1 MNEKCP
7 LCRRRRT
14 GRACP
19 ALGHRICAVC
29 CGTKRLTEIDCPRD
43 CRYLVAS
50 QAHPPAVVQRRQE
63 RDVLFLLP
71 LLHELT
77 VRQQEL
83 VLLIQ
88 GLLRRDREATPGL
101 RDSDVEHAVRALAE
115 TYETA
120 SRGIIYE
127 HAAGIASAERLTAAV
142 RTLIETLREERLR
155 MSDADVASALR
166 RIEQGAREARAALPG
181 GDAAYLDLL
190 NRLHPADGSAPE
202 GAAHS
207 PSGAGGSGLIV
218 PG

>member
-1 MNEKCP
+1 MNECP
-7 LCRRRRT
+7 LCRRRRA

-29 CGTKRLTEIDCPRD
+29 CGTKRLAEIDCPRD

-50 QAHPPAVVQRRQE
+50 QAHPPAVIQRRQE
-63 RDVLFLLP
+63 RDMLFVLPMF
-71 LLHELT
+71 HELT
-77 VRQQEL
+77 GRQQEL

-88 GLLRRDREATPGL
+88 GLLQRDRDATPGL
-101 RDSDVEHAVRALAE
+101 RDVDVEHAVRALAE

-127 HAAGIASAERLTAAV
+127 HVAGVASAERLSALI
-142 RTLIETLREERLR
+142 RTLIETLREKGMRL
-155 MSDADVASALR
+155 SDADVAGALR
-166 RIEQGAREARAALPG
+166 RIEEGARDAGAALPG

-190 NRLHPADGSAPE
+190 KRLHPADGRTGE
-202 GAAHS
+202 RAADGL
-207 PSGAGGSGLIV
+207 SGTGGSGLIV

>member
-1 MNEKCP
+1 MNECP
-7 LCRRRRT
+7 LCRRRRA

-29 CGTKRLTEIDCPRD
+29 CGTKRLAEIDCPRD

-50 QAHPPAVVQRRQE
+50 QAHPPAVIQRRQE
-63 RDVLFLLP
+63 RDMLFVLPMF
-71 LLHELT
+71 HELT
-77 VRQQEL
+77 GRQQEL

-88 GLLRRDREATPGL
+88 GLLQRDRDATPGL
-101 RDSDVEHAVRALAE
+101 RDVDVEHAVRALAE

-127 HAAGIASAERLTAAV
+127 HVAGVASAERLSAV
-142 RTLIETLREERLR
+142 IRTLIETLREKGMRL
-155 MSDADVASALR
+155 SDADVAGALR
-166 RIEQGAREARAALPG
+166 RIEEGARDAHAALPG

-190 NRLHPADGSAPE
+190 KRLHPADGRTGE
-202 GAAHS
+202 RAADGL
-207 PSGAGGSGLIV
+207 SGTGGSGLIV

>member
-1 MNEKCP
+1 MSEKCP
-7 LCRRRRT
+7 LCRRRRA

-29 CGTKRLTEIDCPRD
+29 CGTKRLAEIDCPRD
-43 CRYLVAS
+43 CRYLVSS

-63 RDVLFLLP
+63 RDMLFVLP
-71 LLHELT
+71 LLHDLT
-77 VRQQEL
+77 GRQQEL

-88 GLLRRDREATPGL
+88 GLLLRDREATPGL
-101 RDSDVEHAVRALAE
+101 RDIDVEHAVRALAE

-127 HAAGIASAERLTAAV
+127 HAAGVASAERLSAAI
-142 RTLIETLREERLR
+142 RTLIETLREKGLR
-155 MSDADVASALR
+155 IGDADVAGALR
-166 RIEQGAREARAALPG
+166 RVEQGARDAGAALPG

-190 NRLHPADGSAPE
+190 KRLHPADGQLGDP
-202 GAAHS
+202 AADD
-207 PSGAGGSGLIV
+207 PTGTGGSGLIV